1 MMMAMMMVMMMVML
15 VGVHAEECEAMLE
28 ATCGGI
34 LVALCRATLDCVND
48 EDDDDDGD
56 DENDDDD
63 EQR

>member
-1 MMMAMMMVMMMVML
+1 MMMMMMLVMVML

-34 LVALCRATLDCVND
+34 LVALCRATLDCV
-48 EDDDDDGD
+48 
-56 DENDDDD
+56 DDD